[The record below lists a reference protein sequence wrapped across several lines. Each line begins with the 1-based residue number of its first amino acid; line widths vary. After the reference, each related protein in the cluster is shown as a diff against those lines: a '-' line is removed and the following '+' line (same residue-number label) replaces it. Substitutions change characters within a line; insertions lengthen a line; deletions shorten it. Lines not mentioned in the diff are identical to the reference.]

1 MLYIFFEETNEI
13 LQWETGE
20 LRDVIKSNMEA
31 GWTQPQRLDSS
42 DSVSNSLL
50 NPFRPEFTIVIFIHY
65 KPRIAV
71 AIPDL

>member
-13 LQWETGE
+13 LQWETGK

-42 DSVSNSLL
+42 ESVSSSLL
-50 NPFRPEFTIVIFIHY
+50 NPFRPEYTIVIFIHY